1 MILQEFSVKSME
13 NYFITVSSKQRE
25 EKNMPNVVYCKS
37 LGCRHHVDKVK
48 NTFCHV
54 ILTVPPTTR
63 AHSGRFGLIRNCWRN
78 TVNSSDEVSACVCHS
93 LSPVGQR

>member
-48 NTFCHV
+48 KHFLSCDSDSS
-54 ILTVPPTTR
+54 PDD
-63 AHSGRFGLIRNCWRN
+63 SCRFG
-78 TVNSSDEVSACVCHS
+78 S
-93 LSPVGQR
+93 LWPHKKLLEKHGKQFR